1 MYFWLMQDL
10 RTPSYLGLDM
20 SNMRLDMCKY
30 MTSDMNMSNKNFIRI
45 DFDFILESKS
55 MSNSISQ
62 N

>member
-1 MYFWLMQDL
+1 
-10 RTPSYLGLDM
+10 M